1 MDYILSLDAG
11 TTSNRA
17 FIFNREGE
25 IVSMAQKE
33 FTQYFPKPGWVEQ
46 DPSEI
51 LSTMIGVATEAIVHA
66 GIKREAISALGI
78 ANQRETTILW
88 DRQTGEPVHPAIVWQ
103 CRRTAE
109 LADELKARGLTEA
122 IHKKTGLVID
132 AYFSATKIKYIL
144 DHTPGLR
151 ERAERGEIAFGTVDS
166 YLIYRLTQGEVHA
179 TDVSNASRTM
189 LFNINTLDW
198 DEEIL
203 GWLDIPKSILP
214 EVRPSSGAFGYA
226 HEDYFGASIPITG
239 VAGDQQAALFGQACF
254 DVTEAKNTYGT
265 GAFVLMNTG
274 SEPIFSEN
282 GLLTSIGW
290 QLEDEITYVL
300 EGSIFVAGSAIQWL
314 RDELKFMRD
323 SSESEAMALSV
334 EDTHGVTVVP
344 AFTGLGAPYWNA
356 YARGSIVGLS
366 RGANKNHIVRAT
378 LESIAL
384 LSRDVIAAMEEDSQ
398 LMRSTLKVDGG
409 AANNDF
415 LLQAQSDFLNTPVIR
430 PACVETTALGAAY
443 LAGLGA
449 GVYRDLNEIR
459 ELWSVEKEFKPK
471 MKDAQRQAKFR
482 EWRRAVRNCIA
493 WADDATY

>member
-151 ERAERGEIAFGTVDS
+151 ERAERGEIAFGTMDS

>member
-25 IVSMAQKE
+25 IISMAQKE

-66 GIKREAISALGI
+66 GIERSEIRALGI
-78 ANQRETTILW
+78 TNQRETTILW
-88 DRQTGEPVHPAIVWQ
+88 DRKTGEAVHPAIVWQ

-122 IHKKTGLVID
+122 IHQKTGLVID

-151 ERAERGEIAFGTVDS
+151 ERANRGEIAFGTVDS
-166 YLIYRLTQGEVHA
+166 YLIYRLTRGKVHA

-203 GWLDIPKSILP
+203 DWLDIPRSILP
-214 EVRPSSGAFGYA
+214 EVRPSSGSFGYA
-226 HEDYFGASIPITG
+226 HEDYFGEFIPITG

-274 SEPIFSEN
+274 SEPIFSEH

-290 QLEDEITYVL
+290 QLGEEVTYVL

-314 RDELKFMRD
+314 RDELKFMHD

-334 EDTHGVTVVP
+334 SDTHGVTVVP

-384 LSRDVIAAMEEDSQ
+384 LSRDVIEAMEEDSQ

-415 LLQAQSDFLNTPVIR
+415 LLQAQADFLNTPVIR

-443 LAGLGA
+443 FAGLGS
-449 GVYRDLNEIR
+449 GVYKDLEEIR
-459 ELWSVEKEFKPK
+459 SLWSVEREFKPQ
-471 MKDAQRQAKFR
+471 MEDAIRQEKFK
-482 EWRRAVRNCIA
+482 EWKRAVNNCIA
-493 WADDATY
+493 WAEDKF